1 VLVHGM
7 SKEPVPSDWPPL
19 TTTEVRRLLLDLHL
33 DGAGEAEVE
42 WRSPRPFSSA
52 ALVALPG
59 GRLVVKRHGA
69 SVRSIVSLE
78 AEHAF
83 MRHLATQSV
92 PVPAVRDDG
101 RASAWQVG
109 GSVYEV
115 LQELPGQDLY
125 ADAPSWTPFAS
136 TDHAVAAGAALAR
149 LHLASQG
156 YDAPPREVEPLYA
169 SGRVI
174 SSGDPLAAIVA
185 LADELAGLGDYLSRR
200 PAYEQEISRALKP
213 LQEQFLP
220 HSGALG
226 SLWAHNDWHPS
237 NLLWSGPGEGEGVA
251 GVIDFGLANLTSACY
266 DLATALERSAV
277 GWLEPIEGRPV
288 HATLARAV
296 LRGYWSGRPLQPTEA
311 AALPHL
317 LPIVHVEYALSEVAY
332 FWRVVGSPKN
342 ADVAYDTYLLG
353 HLRWFAGE
361 DGRRLCS
368 YLAKVTEELAVY
380 PSPAGTGHA
389 KADPRT

>member
-1 VLVHGM
+1 M

-19 TTTEVRRLLLDLHL
+19 TTTEVRRLLLDLRL
-33 DGAGEAEVE
+33 DGASAAQVE

-59 GRLVVKRHGA
+59 GRLLVKRHGA
-69 SVRSIVSLE
+69 KVRSIPSLE

-83 MRHLATQSV
+83 MRHLATRGL
-92 PVPAVRDDG
+92 PVPLVLDDG
-101 RASAWQVG
+101 HASAWQEG
-109 GSVYEV
+109 DSVYEV

-125 ADAPSWTPFAS
+125 ADAPSWTPFGS
-136 TDHAVAAGAALAR
+136 TGHAVAAGVALAR

-156 YDAPPREVEPLYA
+156 YDAPPRAVEPLYS
-169 SGRVI
+169 SGSVI
-174 SSGDPLAAIVA
+174 SSGDPLAATVA
-185 LADELAGLGDYLSRR
+185 LAEELPGLGDYLSRR
-200 PAYEQEISRALKP
+200 PAYDQELSRAFAP

-220 HSGALG
+220 HAGALG

-237 NLLWSGPGEGEGVA
+237 NLLWSGPDESEGVA

-266 DLATALERSAV
+266 DLATALERSVV

-288 HATLARAV
+288 HATLARAF
-296 LRGYWSGRPLQPTEA
+296 LRGYWSVRPLRPTEA

-317 LPIVHVEYALSEVAY
+317 LPLVHVEYALSEVDY
-332 FWRVVGSPKN
+332 FWRVVRSPKN
-342 ADVAYDTYLLG
+342 AEVAYDTSLLG
-353 HLRWFAGE
+353 HLRWFADD

-368 YLAKVTEELAVY
+368 YLAKVAEELA
-380 PSPAGTGHA
+380 A
-389 KADPRT
+389 